1 MKLLVTGGLGF
12 IGSNFIK
19 YTLSTRSNYE
29 VLNVDKIGT
38 GSNPSNLKNLVAGDE
53 YTFIKGDISNQNI
66 VNDVIGNVDAILNFA
81 AETHVDRSIS
91 NPGSFLESNI
101 IGTYTLLEAERK
113 LGKSIKHV
121 QISTDEVYGTI
132 EGSGSFTEKDLL
144 EPSNPY
150 SATKAAADVL
160 CKAYNTTYGLDITIT
175 RCTNNFGP
183 YQFPEK
189 LIPKTIIRAIKNMKI
204 PVYGTG
210 TNVRDWIYVLD
221 HCEAIQCVLDQ
232 GRSGEIYNISSSS
245 EQSVINIVKK
255 ILDYMEKP
263 EEKIEYVEDRP
274 GHDKRYS
281 LDSSKIRKEL
291 GWEPKYAY
299 ETALERTVDWYIE
312 NQWWWKP
319 IADEKVLHA
328 TPWKLD

>member
-1 MKLLVTGGLGF
+1 M
-12 IGSNFIK
+12 
-19 YTLSTRSNYE
+19 
-29 VLNVDKIGT
+29 
-38 GSNPSNLKNLVAGDE
+38 
-53 YTFIKGDISNQNI
+53 
-66 VNDVIGNVDAILNFA
+66 
-81 AETHVDRSIS
+81 
-91 NPGSFLESNI
+91 
-101 IGTYTLLEAERK
+101 
-113 LGKSIKHV
+113 
-121 QISTDEVYGTI
+121 
-132 EGSGSFTEKDLL
+132 
-144 EPSNPY
+144 
-150 SATKAAADVL
+150 L

-175 RCTNNFGP
+175 RSTNNFGP

-232 GRSGEIYNISSSS
+232 GRSGDIYNISSSS

-263 EEKIEYVEDRP
+263 KEKIEYVEDRP

-281 LDSSKIRKEL
+281 LDSSKIRKEI
-291 GWEPKYAY
+291 GWEPKYDF
-299 ETALERTVDWYIE
+299 ETSLERTVDWYIE
-312 NQWWWKP
+312 NQCWWNP

-328 TPWKLD
+328 TPWKLN